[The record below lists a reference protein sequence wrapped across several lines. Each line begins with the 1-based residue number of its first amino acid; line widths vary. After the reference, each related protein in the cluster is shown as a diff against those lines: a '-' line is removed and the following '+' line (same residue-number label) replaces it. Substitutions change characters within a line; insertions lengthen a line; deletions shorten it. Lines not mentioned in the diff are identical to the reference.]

1 MIVNGYYKPIELN
14 KALTHVNPETGKIDG
29 KAQIAISFGNRT
41 AGKTVGHGINFIE
54 LFNEYKYRACLLT
67 RTKEDM
73 KDGYLEKW
81 WESKIFTVDDADG
94 IIKRFKKRKIE
105 YTPEVMRVD
114 GQDFCYCAPISMS
127 AKVKDTYK
135 FIRCA
140 NICMDEAVQRGER
153 LLMLGKPARSAM
165 SRIFEIWQTVA
176 RGWENAVPLTHIIFI
191 ANTSERDNWIFN
203 DLGVN
208 NFVRNDTKR
217 TCQNGIYVEII
228 NNKRAAK
235 EIDESIMGSV
245 MKNSVS
251 GKSYYESA
259 QNNMFLDNRAF
270 IVPCSLDFR
279 NCKIQL
285 AVREFTLGIFETSH
299 GFHVS
304 KIERDRRV
312 LCICNDV
319 SNHTELTT
327 YDPSG
332 EWETILEEVYSSGNM
347 TFQSQ
352 ESKGLFFEYL
362 SLRGGLI

>member
-1 MIVNGYYKPIELN
+1 MIRNGYYYPVELN
-14 KALTHVNPETGKIDG
+14 KALTHISETGEITGD
-29 KAQIAISFGNRT
+29 AQVAISFGNRT
-41 AGKTVGHGINFIE
+41 AGKTVGHAINFIN
-54 LFNEYKYRACLLT
+54 LYNQYQYRTCLLT

-73 KDGYLEKW
+73 KDGYLQKW
-81 WESKIFTVDDADG
+81 WESKIFPVNDADG
-94 IIKRFKKRKIE
+94 VIQKFKKRKIE
-105 YTPEVMRVD
+105 FLPEVMRVD
-114 GQDFCYCAPISMS
+114 GEDFCYCAPISMS

-135 FIRCA
+135 FIKCA

-153 LLMLGKPARSAM
+153 LLMLGKPMRSAM
-165 SRIFEIWQTVA
+165 SRIFEIWQTAA
-176 RGWENAVPLTHIIFI
+176 RGWDNAVALTHLIFI

-203 DLGVN
+203 DLGIN

-228 NNKRAAK
+228 NNKAAAK
-235 EIDESIMGSV
+235 EVDSSIMGAV
-245 MKNSVS
+245 MKASVS

-270 IVPCSLDFR
+270 VVPTSLDFR

-285 AVREFTLGIFETSH
+285 AVREFTLGVFATNN
-299 GFHVS
+299 GYHVS
-304 KIERDRRV
+304 KITRDSRV

-319 SNHTELTT
+319 SNHNENTL

-332 EWETILEEVYSSGNM
+332 DWESILTEVYSAGQM

-362 SLRGGLI
+362 SLRGGTV

>member
-1 MIVNGYYKPIELN
+1 MIKNGYYSPVELN
-14 KALTHVNPETGKIDG
+14 EALTHLDESGKVTG

-41 AGKTVGHGINFIE
+41 AGKTVGHGINFID
-54 LFNEYKYRACLLT
+54 LYNKMGYRACLLT

-73 KDGYLEKW
+73 KDGYLQKW
-81 WESKIFTVDDADG
+81 WESKIFPVDDADG
-94 IIKRFKKRKIE
+94 IIKRFKKRRIDF
-105 YTPEVMRVD
+105 TPEVMKVD
-114 GQDFCYCAPISMS
+114 GEDFCYCAPISMS
-127 AKVKDTYK
+127 NKVKDTYK
-135 FIRCA
+135 FTKCA

-153 LLMLGKPARSAM
+153 LLSLGKPARPAM

-176 RGWENAVPLTHIIFI
+176 RGWENAVPLTHLIFI

-203 DLGVN
+203 DLGIN

-235 EIDESIMGSV
+235 EVESSLMGQI

-270 IVPCSLDFR
+270 IVTTSLNFKL
-279 NCKIQL
+279 CVIQL
-285 AVREFTLGIFETSH
+285 AVREFTLGVFKTDL
-299 GFHVS
+299 GYHVA
-304 KIERDRRV
+304 KITREDGI
-312 LCICNDV
+312 LCICNTV
-319 SNHTELTT
+319 ENHTEKTQ

-332 EWETILEEVYSSGNM
+332 QWEKLLSDIYADGRM
-347 TFQSQ
+347 TFQTQ
-352 ESKGLFFEYL
+352 ESKGLFFEYM
-362 SLRGGLI
+362 SLRSV